1 MEETSMLKRE
11 NIKLGIAPIAW
22 AEDDMPEYGKESN
35 FLQIISEI
43 KLTGYEGTE
52 IGCKY
57 PHDAKVLNEEFVRRG
72 IENITQWFS
81 AYLNEQPYWM
91 VERDFKDHMYFLKSA
106 NAKLINVSDQS
117 FSVQHRSRT
126 SFMEKPILN
135 DEQFKEL
142 GDGLSKLGRI
152 AADNGMEIVYHHHMT
167 TTVQTEEEIDRLM
180 AVTDPRYV
188 SLIYDT
194 GHLAFSG
201 EDYISV
207 LSKHFDRIKHIHLK
221 NIREGIVK
229 HCRKERLSFLES
241 VLEGAFTVPGDPEGS
256 VDFPAVFKILEE
268 REYKGWLVVEA
279 EQNPYIY
286 NPYDYAVMARKYIK
300 EQTGI

>member
-1 MEETSMLKRE
+1 MLKRE

-22 AEDDMPEYGKESN
+22 AEDDIPEYGKEAT

-57 PHDAKVLNEEFVRRG
+57 PHDAGTLNEEFARRG
-72 IENITQWFS
+72 IENITAWFS
-81 AYLNEQPYWM
+81 SYLNELPYRH
-91 VERDFKDHMYFLKSA
+91 VERDFKDHLYFLKSA
-106 NAKLINVSDQS
+106 KAKLINVSDQS

-126 SFMEKPILN
+126 SFLEKPVLT

-142 GDGLSKLGRI
+142 GDGLNKLGKI
-152 AADNGMEIVYHHHMT
+152 ARDNGMVLVYHHHMT
-167 TTVQTEEEIDRLM
+167 TTVQTEEEIDQLM
-180 AVTDPRYV
+180 ALTDPHYV

-207 LSKHFDRIKHIHLK
+207 LKKHFGRIKHIHLK
-221 NIREGIVK
+221 NIRSDVVER
-229 HCRKERLSFLES
+229 CRRERLSFLES

-256 VDFPAVFKILEE
+256 VDFPAVFKVLEE
-268 REYKGWLVVEA
+268 HEYKGWIVVEA

-286 NPYDYAVMARKYIK
+286 NPYDYAVMARKYIR

>member
-1 MEETSMLKRE
+1 MLKRE

-22 AEDDMPEYGKESN
+22 AEDDMPEYGKEAT

-57 PHDAKVLNEEFVRRG
+57 PHDAKILKEEFARRD

-81 AYLNEQPYWM
+81 SYINELPFWK
-91 VERDFKDHMYFLKSA
+91 VERDFRDHMYFLKSA
-106 NAKLINVSDQS
+106 GAKLINVSDQS

-126 SFMEKPILN
+126 SYLDKPVLNEK
-135 DEQFKEL
+135 QWKEL
-142 GDGLSKLGRI
+142 AEGLDKLGKI
-152 AADNGMEIVYHHHMT
+152 AAENDMALVYHHHMT
-167 TTVQTEEEIDRLM
+167 TTVQTAEEVDRLM
-180 AVTDPRYV
+180 ELTDPKYV
-188 SLIYDT
+188 NLIYDT

-201 EDYISV
+201 DDPVAV
-207 LSKHFDRIKHIHLK
+207 LKKHFDRVKHVHLK
-221 NIREGIVK
+221 DIRKDVVE
-229 HCRKERLSFLES
+229 HCRKDRLSFLES

-256 VDFPAVFKILEE
+256 VDFPAIFKILEE

-286 NPYDYAVMARKYIK
+286 NPYDYAVMARKYVK
-300 EQTGI
+300 EQTGL